1 VVGFRGALSDEERTD
16 LQRVYRLHVSSV
28 YAFFAYSVDATTAED
43 LTAATF
49 ERVVRSWRRYD
60 ASRGRIET
68 WLLAIARNILR
79 DHLRRQS
86 HRAGPSL
93 DEFPALA
100 QSFISRD
107 GSPGDRLDAIALH
120 EWLSQ
125 LQPREREVLG
135 LRYGA
140 DLTSAEIGRCLGLTQ
155 DNVNQIAS
163 RALRR
168 LRAIATA
175 APPVNVS
182 NRNGNAKVNVGGRS
196 GALRAARAH
205 SGT

>member
-1 VVGFRGALSDEERTD
+1 
-16 LQRVYRLHVSSV
+16 VYRSNVSSV
-28 YAFFAYSVDATTAED
+28 YAFFSYSVDGATAED

-49 ERVVRSWRRYD
+49 ERVVRSWRRFD
-60 ASRGRIET
+60 PSRGRVEY

-79 DHLRRQS
+79 DHVRRQS

-93 DEFPALA
+93 DQFPALGA
-100 QSFISRD
+100 SLAAVG
-107 GSPGDRLDAIALH
+107 GSQRGRLDLVALLD
-120 EWLSQ
+120 WLSD

-140 DLTSAEIGRCLGLTQ
+140 DQSTPQIARILGLTA

-168 LRAIATA
+168 LRAAATVESPRA
-175 APPVNVS
+175 HDGGVNGSDAP
-182 NRNGNAKVNVGGRS
+182 
-196 GALRAARAH
+196 GALRAR

>member
-1 VVGFRGALSDEERTD
+1 VVGFKGPLSKDERRE
-16 LQRVYRLHVSSV
+16 LHEVYRSNVSSV
-28 YAFFAYSVDATTAED
+28 YAFFSYSVDATTAED

-49 ERVVRSWRRYD
+49 ERVVRSWRRFD
-60 ASRGRIET
+60 ASRGRVEP

-93 DEFPALA
+93 DQFPALA
-100 QSFISRD
+100 ESLVTVD
-107 GSPGDRLDAIALH
+107 GSPRDRLDIVALLG
-120 EWLSQ
+120 WLSE

-140 DLTSAEIGRCLGLTQ
+140 DLSTADIARCLGLTPE
-155 DNVNQIAS
+155 NVHQISS

-168 LRAIATA
+168 LRAVGTVE
-175 APPVNVS
+175 PRVN
-182 NRNGNAKVNVGGRS
+182 GGGDVNRS
-196 GALRAARAH
+196 GARGASRAG
-205 SGT
+205 SCT